1 MQLRSL
7 VALLP
12 TICCAAI
19 NDFAIIEYGDKKF
32 MLYVLWTLACLC
44 AYAGGVVILVKVT
57 PLLLSHTFDEGFFM
71 AVAAA
76 DVFGG
81 MFVFGAVAVTFALFS
96 GTFSIKLL
104 DFFLLLGI
112 IIVAFRLSYRCF
124 RLRKAVKVHLVS
136 SIVAG
141 TYTLFLG
148 LAASLYL
155 VLLFV
160 PAG

>member
-1 MQLRSL
+1 
-7 VALLP
+7 
-12 TICCAAI
+12 
-19 NDFAIIEYGDKKF
+19 

-57 PLLLSHTFDEGFFM
+57 PLLLSRTFDEGYFM
-71 AVAAA
+71 ALAAA

-81 MFVFGAVAVTFALFS
+81 MFVFGAVAITFALFS

-112 IIVAFRLSYRCF
+112 IIVAFSLSYRCF
-124 RLRKAVKVHLVS
+124 RLRNAVKVHLVS

-148 LAASLYL
+148 LAASLY
-155 VLLFV
+155 VILLFV
-160 PAG
+160 PTG